1 MKKKV
6 AVGIILAAALAVQ
19 SMTVFAA
26 GSSESE
32 SSNASSSTSSSTTT
46 ESTVVT
52 VTSTG
57 VKTTE
62 VATSTTAGGSSIAM
76 AVDGT
81 TASGQTITINS
92 NGEAVVGDKILAFAK
107 DEAATAGLP
116 ASVVET
122 INGINSGRSL
132 SEIVS
137 GVDLTGYTALTGT
150 HAIVTKNAQTGVVSD
165 TATEAAIYVPNLV
178 DGLEISLLYYDNA
191 TGRWVILPATKIDAA
206 SKVIYTTVPGS
217 GTLSVIY
224 KKN

>member
-26 GSSESE
+26 GSS
-32 SSNASSSTSSSTTT
+32 SSGASSAASGSSS

-81 TASGQTITINS
+81 TASGQAITINS
-92 NGEAVVGDKILAFAK
+92 NGEAVIGDKILAFAK

-116 ASVVET
+116 ASVVEA
-122 INGINSGRSL
+122 INGINSGKAL
-132 SEIVS
+132 SEIIS
-137 GVDLTGYTALTGT
+137 GIDLTGYTALTGT
-150 HAIVTKNAQTGVVSD
+150 HAIVTKDAQTGVVSD
-165 TATEAAIYVPNLV
+165 TATEAVIYVPNLV

-191 TGRWVILPATKIDAA
+191 TGNWVILPATKIDAA
-206 SKVIYTTVPGS
+206 SKVIYATVPGS

-224 KKN
+224 K